1 MKTKTKKL
9 LDNLNKITEKP
20 NRFEQTRTIP
30 DTNRMWKSVIDT
42 YNFPASYKTAKWNK
56 VTEHDGEIDYWTPYD
71 RVYGGLSGQ
80 RLVLKNGS
88 EYTGKLHTKR
98 RLVKGSNDTSF
109 YSKCT
114 VTADGKWFDNCGM
127 PIEAPT
133 KVEEEEEKQT
143 GGFIES
149 EPTEEELVE
158 QANLKAEREQKMLQ
172 DLK

>member
-1 MKTKTKKL
+1 MKEKTKKL
-9 LDNLNKITEKP
+9 LDNLNKITKKP

-56 VTEHDGEIDYWTPYD
+56 VTEDDGEIDYWTHYD

-149 EPTEEELVE
+149 EPTDEEIEE
-158 QANLKAEREQKMLQ
+158 QAKYKAEQEQKMLKN
-172 DLK
+172 LK

>member
-1 MKTKTKKL
+1 MKTKTKEL

-56 VTEHDGEIDYWTPYD
+56 VTEDDGEIDYWTHYD